1 MTSKTM
7 IALGFHKPG
16 PETEPPEFE
25 AVEMERP
32 APTGKDLLVEVR
44 AVSVNPT
51 DYKTRDSK
59 DPDDDSLTI
68 VGRDVAGVVVETGE
82 DCSLFQVGDEV
93 FYAGTNVRAGGHS
106 EFHIVDER
114 IVGKK
119 PKTIDFAHSA
129 ALPLTSLT
137 AMEAMFVRLG
147 ISRNSEDNA
156 GKSILII
163 GAAGG
168 VGSIATQI
176 AKLIGLTVIGTAS
189 RPETIDWAKDH
200 GADHTINHRE
210 SFAPQLKDLGIDGVH
225 YILCLT
231 NTDDHMKNMADV
243 ILPQGRICSIL
254 PAFQPLAPAFFGK
267 SVTFA
272 YELMYT
278 RSMFQ
283 TEDMIDQH
291 YLLNELA
298 DWVDAGKIQSTMN
311 EHMSP
316 ISPATL
322 KEAYSKL
329 MTGRTIGKIV
339 LEGPVE
345 K

>member
-1 MTSKTM
+1 MT
-7 IALGFHKPG
+7 ALGFYKPG
-16 PETEPPEFE
+16 PQSEPPAFE

-32 APTGKDLLVEVR
+32 AATGKDLLVEVR

-51 DYKTRDSK
+51 DYKTRDTK

-106 EFHIVDER
+106 EFHLVDER

-119 PKTIDFAHSA
+119 PKSLDFAHAA

-137 AMEAMFVRLG
+137 AMEALFVRLG
-147 ISRNSEDNA
+147 ISRSPEDNA
-156 GKSILII
+156 GKNILII

-168 VGSIATQI
+168 VGSVATQL

-189 RPETIDWAKDH
+189 RSETIEWAKDH
-200 GADHTINHRE
+200 GADYTINHHE
-210 SFAPQLKDLGIDGVH
+210 PLKPQLEELGIEGAH
-225 YILCLT
+225 YIFCLT
-231 NTDDHMKNMADV
+231 NVDDHMKGMADV
-243 ILPQGRICSIL
+243 ILPQGKICSIL
-254 PAFQPLAPAFFGK
+254 PTFQPLAPALFGK
-267 SVTFA
+267 SVTFV

-291 YLLNELA
+291 HLLNELA
-298 DWVDAGKIQSTMN
+298 DWVDTGKIRSTMN
-311 EHMSP
+311 EQLAP
-316 ISPATL
+316 INPTTL
-322 KEAYSKL
+322 KEAYEKL